1 MKRQRFA
8 VIGTGGRSEMYWRAL
23 SRDPEVTEANE
34 LVALLDPNRTRMEF
48 VRRKLE
54 RPELPTYQPHEFEK
68 MVAEQKLDGI
78 VVTCRDNLHA
88 GYILRGLEAGL
99 RVVTE
104 KPMTTD
110 AESCQAILDAARG
123 REEQLTVTFNYRYAP
138 FNTKVKELVQN
149 GEIGQVTMA
158 SLTWFLDITHGADYY
173 RRWHRYKANS
183 GSLWVH
189 KATHHFDL
197 VNWWTA
203 SRPETVFALGTR
215 RFYRPET
222 RAAHERCLTCDDR
235 ECRFRLDLADG
246 GSLQALYLEAEKED
260 GYFRDRCVFSPDMDV
275 WDTRSA
281 TVGYTNGM
289 MLSYSLHNYAPRE
302 GFRLIL
308 NGTGGRIELDVTEHS
323 YISGA
328 DGKLSVQQG
337 VKGVEIRMQKLFE
350 EQRVVPFESPKGGH
364 GGGDSRLLRDVF
376 VKHKQPADPFNTAAG
391 PLDGACSILVG
402 IAARRSIET
411 GAPVRISELVALPEE
426 KRA

>member
-1 MKRQRFA
+1 MAVSKQRFA
-8 VIGTGGRSEMYWRAL
+8 VIGTGGRSEMYWAAL
-23 SRDPEVTEANE
+23 GRDPEVMEANE
-34 LVALLDPNRTRMEF
+34 LVALLDPNRTRMEY
-48 VRRKLE
+48 VRKKLN
-54 RPELPTYQPHEFEK
+54 RPELPVYLPHEFEK

-78 VVTCRDNLHA
+78 VVTCRDSLHA
-88 GYILRGLEAGL
+88 GYIVKGLSAGL

-123 REEQLTVTFNYRYAP
+123 REDKLTVTFNYRYAP
-138 FNTKVKELVQN
+138 FNSKVKELVQN

-158 SLTWFLDITHGADYY
+158 SLNWFLDITHGADYY

-197 VNWWTA
+197 INWWTG

-222 RAAHERCLTCDDR
+222 HPAHERCLTCDDR

-246 GSLQALYLEAEKED
+246 KGLQALYLDAEKED
-260 GYFRDRCVFSPDMDV
+260 GYFRDRCVFSPDMDI

-289 MLSYSLHNYAPRE
+289 MLSYALHNYSPCE

-308 NGTGGRIELDVTEHS
+308 NGTGGRIELDVMEHS

-328 DGKLSVQQG
+328 DGKLSVQKG
-337 VKGVEIRMQKLFE
+337 VSGVEIRLQKLFE
-350 EQRVVPFESPKGGH
+350 ARRVVPFESPTGGH
-364 GGGDSRLLRDVF
+364 GGGDSRLLRDAF
-376 VKHKQPADPFNTAAG
+376 VRHKQPKDPLGTAAG

-411 GAPVRISELVALPEE
+411 GVPVRISELVRLP
-426 KRA
+426 